1 MLLLT
6 VTHSNFEL
14 ISDMEFVL
22 IYVRCSKVDPMS
34 IMAVGGGVEGDS
46 NGNGQN
52 DSDDDSDDDNA
63 IENLPSVQTLN
74 PCMIS
79 GTRVLSPYL
88 WGSAANDEV
97 RRRTGS
103 RPLYLS
109 IYTCINIGMHRTPKI
124 ARSSGLRQRSPSNTG
139 VSSRFTSTTPVEV
152 RVSVKSN
159 SSQLCFSLSRV
170 VIAAS
175 ICCPLRC
182 ISLRVRVACVA

>member
-1 MLLLT
+1 
-6 VTHSNFEL
+6 
-14 ISDMEFVL
+14 
-22 IYVRCSKVDPMS
+22 MS

-74 PCMIS
+74 PCMLS
-79 GTRVLSPYL
+79 GTRVLSPYF

-109 IYTCINIGMHRTPKI
+109 IYTYISTLACNRTPKI

-152 RVSVKSN
+152 RVSQVALKSIV
-159 SSQLCFSLSRV
+159 LFSFPRRR
-170 VIAAS
+170 AAS